1 MASIIPGYNYDIF
14 ISYRQKDNKYDGW
27 VTKFVDNL
35 KKELEATFKE
45 DVTVYF
51 DENPHDGLLGTHDV
65 DESLKNKLKCLIF
78 IPIISRTYCDP
89 KSFAWEHEF
98 KAFVEQASKDR
109 FGLKVKLPNGN
120 VSGRVLPVQI
130 HELEAED
137 KKTIE
142 SVLGGFIRGIE
153 FIYKEPGVDRPLTA
167 KDNEE
172 KNLDKT
178 SYRNQINKVA
188 LAIKEIV
195 TSIKSPEKINEQ
207 TSAKTPDSPVVSGK
221 NNRMK
226 ILAGSLL
233 ALVLI
238 ICGIIFIPRLTKPK
252 EQLEKSIAVLPF
264 RNDSPED
271 STKYFMDGVM
281 EELLNRL
288 QSIKSLR
295 IIGRTSA
302 EQFRG
307 QAKSVSEIAKELGVN
322 YIVEGSGQK
331 SGNSLRMRVQ
341 LIAAGNERHIWGD
354 SFEQEKL
361 DMKEYFKAQSGFAE
375 AIANELNAAISSDER
390 KLIAEVHSINF
401 DVYDNYLKA
410 SQYLGDVGKESLEK
424 ALEYLNSAIK
434 KEPNWAPLYSG
445 LAMTWLSMQAD
456 GFEQFSVAMP
466 EIYKNLNKALELDPN
481 LSEAHYLKAL
491 IAHMV
496 EWDWEKSEKEYLEA
510 LAANPN
516 DAQSRALYAQLL
528 CVLQRSDE
536 GAAQGRLALKL
547 DPLNP
552 LVEVYVGAVLLCV
565 DDCKTALTLGEQIT
579 ADDPGHYYANNLI
592 LVAAYRCKEYD
603 KVIKADN
610 YILPMF
616 NFTEED
622 LKEIKMT
629 FDEQGIVRAYER
641 IMKHLEKFAENNPVA
656 SMDMAIRYM
665 CANQPEKAMDW
676 LEKGYDMHDP
686 QLAYM
691 ATKTFNLDPLFN
703 NPRLIALVKK
713 MNLPLPKN

>member
-1 MASIIPGYNYDIF
+1 MKIWS
-14 ISYRQKDNKYDGW
+14 SEM
-27 VTKFVDNL
+27 
-35 KKELEATFKE
+35 KELE
-45 DVTVYF
+45 
-51 DENPHDGLLGTHDV
+51 NLN
-65 DESLKNKLKCLIF
+65 ESLKG
-78 IPIISRTYCDP
+78 
-89 KSFAWEHEF
+89 
-98 KAFVEQASKDR
+98 Q
-109 FGLKVKLPNGN
+109 LP
-120 VSGRVLPVQI
+120 
-130 HELEAED
+130 ELEKELKQLISSED
-137 KKTIE
+137 ENVVLLYSRRCLEVMVTDLCEYELKRPRKTEPLKGIIDKLNSEEKVPLNIITSMHGLNSLSTFGTHPKDFDPEQVKPVLNNLTIVIRWYLKYKETQKKTKAQSDIQKE
-142 SVLGGFIRGIE
+142 PDLTSAQLLRKTKSKTKKILIWSLSVLFVVAAVFVIIK
-153 FIYKEPGVDRPLTA
+153 FS
-167 KDNEE
+167 
-172 KNLDKT
+172 T
-178 SYRNQINKVA
+178 SSRK
-188 LAIKEIV
+188 
-195 TSIKSPEKINEQ
+195 
-207 TSAKTPDSPVVSGK
+207 
-221 NNRMK
+221 
-226 ILAGSLL
+226 
-233 ALVLI
+233 
-238 ICGIIFIPRLTKPK
+238 
-252 EQLEKSIAVLPF
+252 LEKSIAVLPF
-264 RNDSPED
+264 RNDSHND
-271 STKYFMDGVM
+271 STQYFMDGVM
-281 EELLNRL
+281 EELLNKL

-295 IIGRTSA
+295 VIGRTSA

-341 LIAAGNERHIWGD
+341 LIAAGNERHIWGN
-354 SFEQEKL
+354 SFEQENL

-375 AIANELNAAISSDER
+375 EIANELNAAISSDER

-445 LAMTWLSMQAD
+445 LAMTWLSMQAN

-510 LAANPN
+510 LAVNPN

-552 LVEVYVGAVLLCV
+552 LVKVYVGAVLLCV

-603 KVIKADN
+603 KVIKADS
-610 YILPMF
+610 YILPLF
-616 NFTEED
+616 NLKEED
-622 LKEIKMT
+622 IKDIEMI

-703 NPRLIALVKK
+703 NPKFIAIVKK
-713 MNLPLPKN
+713 MNLPLPKTD

>member
-1 MASIIPGYNYDIF
+1 MKIWS
-14 ISYRQKDNKYDGW
+14 SEM
-27 VTKFVDNL
+27 
-35 KKELEATFKE
+35 KELE
-45 DVTVYF
+45 
-51 DENPHDGLLGTHDV
+51 NLN
-65 DESLKNKLKCLIF
+65 ESLKG
-78 IPIISRTYCDP
+78 
-89 KSFAWEHEF
+89 
-98 KAFVEQASKDR
+98 Q
-109 FGLKVKLPNGN
+109 LP
-120 VSGRVLPVQI
+120 
-130 HELEAED
+130 ELEKELKQLISSED
-137 KKTIE
+137 ENVVLLYSRRCLEVMVTDLCEYELKRPRKTEPLKGIIDKLNSEEKVPLNIITSMHGLNSLSTFGTHPKDFDPEQVKPVLNNLTIVIRWYLKYKETQKKTKAQSDIQKE
-142 SVLGGFIRGIE
+142 PDLTSAQLLRKTKSKTKKILIWSLSVLFVVAAVFVIIK
-153 FIYKEPGVDRPLTA
+153 FS
-167 KDNEE
+167 
-172 KNLDKT
+172 T
-178 SYRNQINKVA
+178 SSRK
-188 LAIKEIV
+188 
-195 TSIKSPEKINEQ
+195 
-207 TSAKTPDSPVVSGK
+207 
-221 NNRMK
+221 
-226 ILAGSLL
+226 
-233 ALVLI
+233 
-238 ICGIIFIPRLTKPK
+238 
-252 EQLEKSIAVLPF
+252 LEKSIAVLPF
-264 RNDSPED
+264 RNDSHND
-271 STKYFMDGVM
+271 STQYFMDGVM
-281 EELLNRL
+281 EELLNKL

-295 IIGRTSA
+295 VIGRTSA

-341 LIAAGNERHIWGD
+341 LIAAGNERHIWGN
-354 SFEQEKL
+354 SFEQENL

-375 AIANELNAAISSDER
+375 EIANELNAAISSDER

-445 LAMTWLSMQAD
+445 LAMTWLSMQAN

-510 LAANPN
+510 LAVNPN

-552 LVEVYVGAVLLCV
+552 LVKVYVGAVLLCV

-603 KVIKADN
+603 KVIKADS
-610 YILPMF
+610 YILPLF
-616 NFTEED
+616 NFKEED
-622 LKEIKMT
+622 IKDIEMI

-703 NPRLIALVKK
+703 NPKFIAIVKK
-713 MNLPLPKN
+713 MNLPLPKTD

>member
-1 MASIIPGYNYDIF
+1 
-14 ISYRQKDNKYDGW
+14 
-27 VTKFVDNL
+27 
-35 KKELEATFKE
+35 
-45 DVTVYF
+45 
-51 DENPHDGLLGTHDV
+51 
-65 DESLKNKLKCLIF
+65 
-78 IPIISRTYCDP
+78 
-89 KSFAWEHEF
+89 
-98 KAFVEQASKDR
+98 
-109 FGLKVKLPNGN
+109 
-120 VSGRVLPVQI
+120 
-130 HELEAED
+130 
-137 KKTIE
+137 
-142 SVLGGFIRGIE
+142 
-153 FIYKEPGVDRPLTA
+153 
-167 KDNEE
+167 
-172 KNLDKT
+172 
-178 SYRNQINKVA
+178 
-188 LAIKEIV
+188 
-195 TSIKSPEKINEQ
+195 
-207 TSAKTPDSPVVSGK
+207 
-221 NNRMK
+221 
-226 ILAGSLL
+226 
-233 ALVLI
+233 
-238 ICGIIFIPRLTKPK
+238 
-252 EQLEKSIAVLPF
+252 
-264 RNDSPED
+264 
-271 STKYFMDGVM
+271 
-281 EELLNRL
+281 
-288 QSIKSLR
+288 
-295 IIGRTSA
+295 
-302 EQFRG
+302 
-307 QAKSVSEIAKELGVN
+307 
-322 YIVEGSGQK
+322 
-331 SGNSLRMRVQ
+331 
-341 LIAAGNERHIWGD
+341 
-354 SFEQEKL
+354 
-361 DMKEYFKAQSGFAE
+361 
-375 AIANELNAAISSDER
+375 
-390 KLIAEVHSINF
+390 LIAEVHSINF

-445 LAMTWLSMQAD
+445 LAMTWLSMQAN

-510 LAANPN
+510 LAVNPN

-552 LVEVYVGAVLLCV
+552 LVKVYVGAVLLCV

-603 KVIKADN
+603 KVIKADS
-610 YILPMF
+610 YILPLF
-616 NFTEED
+616 NFKEED
-622 LKEIKMT
+622 IKDIEMI

-703 NPRLIALVKK
+703 NPKFIAIVKK
-713 MNLPLPKN
+713 MNLPLPKTD

>member
-1 MASIIPGYNYDIF
+1 MKIWS
-14 ISYRQKDNKYDGW
+14 SEM
-27 VTKFVDNL
+27 
-35 KKELEATFKE
+35 KELE
-45 DVTVYF
+45 
-51 DENPHDGLLGTHDV
+51 NLN
-65 DESLKNKLKCLIF
+65 ESLKG
-78 IPIISRTYCDP
+78 
-89 KSFAWEHEF
+89 
-98 KAFVEQASKDR
+98 Q
-109 FGLKVKLPNGN
+109 LP
-120 VSGRVLPVQI
+120 
-130 HELEAED
+130 ELEKELKQLISSED
-137 KKTIE
+137 ENVVLLYSRRCLEVMVTDLCEYELKRPRKTEPLKGIIDKLNSEEKVPLNIITSMHGLNSLSTFGTHPKDFDPEQVKPVLNNLTIVIRWYLKYKETQKKTKAQSDIQKE
-142 SVLGGFIRGIE
+142 PDLTSAQLLRKTKSKTKKILIWSLSVLFVVAAVFVIIK
-153 FIYKEPGVDRPLTA
+153 FS
-167 KDNEE
+167 
-172 KNLDKT
+172 T
-178 SYRNQINKVA
+178 SSRK
-188 LAIKEIV
+188 
-195 TSIKSPEKINEQ
+195 
-207 TSAKTPDSPVVSGK
+207 
-221 NNRMK
+221 
-226 ILAGSLL
+226 
-233 ALVLI
+233 
-238 ICGIIFIPRLTKPK
+238 
-252 EQLEKSIAVLPF
+252 LEKSIAVLPF
-264 RNDSPED
+264 RNDSHND
-271 STKYFMDGVM
+271 STQYFMDGVM
-281 EELLNRL
+281 EELLNKL

-295 IIGRTSA
+295 VIGRTSA

-341 LIAAGNERHIWGD
+341 LIAAGNERHIWGN
-354 SFEQEKL
+354 SFEQENL
-361 DMKEYFKAQSGFAE
+361 DMKEYFKAQLGFAE

-401 DVYDNYLKA
+401 DVYDDYLKA
-410 SQYLGDVGKESLEK
+410 SHYLGDVGKESLEK
-424 ALEYLNSAIK
+424 VLEYLNSAIK

-445 LAMTWLSMQAD
+445 LAMTWLSMQAN

-510 LAANPN
+510 LAVNPN

-552 LVEVYVGAVLLCV
+552 LVKVYVGAVLLCV

-603 KVIKADN
+603 KVIKADS
-610 YILPMF
+610 YILPLF
-616 NFTEED
+616 NLKEED
-622 LKEIKMT
+622 IKDIEMI

-691 ATKTFNLDPLFN
+691 ATKTFNLDPIFN
-703 NPRLIALVKK
+703 NPKFIAIVKK
-713 MNLPLPKN
+713 MNLPLPKTD